1 MKQILLHN
9 WKIKLICLL
18 LAAVVWYLIQHNVDP
33 GDDGRGRP
41 AAAERAK
48 KLPGAILGRTA
59 SAAGPAKHRSPRSL
73 PKNWGVHWSAF

>member
-18 LAAVVWYLIQHNVDP
+18 LAAVVWYLIKHNVDP

-48 KLPGAILGRTA
+48 K
-59 SAAGPAKHRSPRSL
+59 
-73 PKNWGVHWSAF
+73 